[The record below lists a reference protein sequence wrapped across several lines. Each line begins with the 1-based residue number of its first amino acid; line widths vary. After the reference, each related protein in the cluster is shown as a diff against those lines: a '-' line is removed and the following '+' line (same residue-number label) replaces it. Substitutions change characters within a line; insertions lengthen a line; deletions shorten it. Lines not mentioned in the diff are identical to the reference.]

1 MSSTLQQ
8 TSTEVRVPKTKVRV
22 PKTKCCISKPKCGRC
37 PLRMLAEGTLPDGY
51 SVKKR
56 RLVDAEG
63 KRVKKLKKSK
73 AAKKKD
79 KGSRLPEA
87 A

>member
-1 MSSTLQQ
+1 
-8 TSTEVRVPKTKVRV
+8 
-22 PKTKCCISKPKCGRC
+22 
-37 PLRMLAEGTLPDGY
+37 MLAEGTLPAGY

-56 RLVDAEG
+56 RLIDAEG
-63 KRVKKLKKSK
+63 KRVKKQKKSR

-79 KGSRLPEA
+79 KRSRLPEA